1 MPTVLRID
9 KLRVVIYPN
18 DHGPAHVHVLG
29 PQGEAIFKLHCPVG
43 PPTLRESMGFA
54 LQDIN
59 RIGAAEAKAQAA
71 RTNGKLG
78 GRPRKSTVT

>member
-1 MPTVLRID
+1 MPNRPAHRQVACRDL
-9 KLRVVIYPN
+9 PN

-29 PQGEAIFKLHCPVG
+29 PQGEAVFKLHCPAG

-59 RIGAAEAKAQAA
+59 RIGAALRKALSALCNHWEQIHG
-71 RTNGKLG
+71 NH
-78 GRPRKSTVT
+78 